1 MTFFTAL
8 AAWIGLTE
16 AIFSAPFP
24 WFFHIR
30 ETIILLLCPI
40 ALWKYW
46 KCEWKTRLYTLR
58 RSEVSSEGKTVTVS
72 HISLHK
78 SSATLCIQ
86 SQIDCVSMEGWYA
99 TCFLLSR
106 QVIQRVSAVDGLS
119 GCHVYYHCNNFTC
132 CISTQLHL
140 MPFPVSWNLFKN
152 FSYKLKPLLK
162 SPPRLTYTVHYHATL
177 CRLSCD
183 P

>member
-8 AAWIGLTE
+8 AAWIGCLTE

-40 ALWKYW
+40 TLWKYW
-46 KCEWKTRLYTLR
+46 KCEWKKRLYTLR
-58 RSEVSSEGKTVTVS
+58 RSEVSSEGETVTVS

-86 SQIDCVSMEGWYA
+86 SQIDFQWRADMQHVFSSHVKSFKESQRWMVFPDAMFITTA
-99 TCFLLSR
+99 TTSLAAFLHSCTWCRFLSHG
-106 QVIQRVSAVDGLS
+106 I
-119 GCHVYYHCNNFTC
+119 F
-132 CISTQLHL
+132 
-140 MPFPVSWNLFKN
+140 FKN
-152 FSYKLKPLLK
+152 F
-162 SPPRLTYTVHYHATL
+162 RIT
-177 CRLSCD
+177 
-183 P
+183 